1 MDFEGWRCGFCLDFP
16 GISLTVW
23 PPNLSLSPKC
33 SFSTMWNKN
42 FLFRADEATPLSQ
55 TEQELF
61 HDTDPA
67 LDSSGLN
74 MEKFISVWLQGDGPE
89 DTPESYTNIYVRTA
103 TLDPQK
109 GVGFLQPLQGRT
121 HQIKQMLSVSQRAYL
136 RDWLSRTFPEAWE
149 EAGEH
154 FQAIFSE

>member
-1 MDFEGWRCGFCLDFP
+1 
-16 GISLTVW
+16 
-23 PPNLSLSPKC
+23 
-33 SFSTMWNKN
+33 MWKRN

-61 HDTDPA
+61 HDTEPA

-74 MEKFISVWLQGDGPE
+74 MEKFISVWLQGVGQE
-89 DTPESYTNIYVRTA
+89 DAPQAYTTVYVRTA

-109 GVGFLQPLQGRT
+109 RVGFLQPLQGRT
-121 HQIKQMLSVSQRAYL
+121 HQIKQLLSVSQRTYL
-136 RDWLSRTFPEAWE
+136 RNWLSRSFPSAWE

-154 FQAIFSE
+154 FQDIFSE